1 MGNSGSAEQGVP
13 TVQGVACRE
22 WRRVKG
28 GPRVK
33 KCWMQA
39 WKLNRFDQYASF
51 SEVVLPG
58 KEGGG
63 PEGGEDFL
71 GRGSE
76 RRGSGPE

>member
-1 MGNSGSAEQGVP
+1 MINLCFYCSVICP
-13 TVQGVACRE
+13 
-22 WRRVKG
+22 K
-28 GPRVK
+28 
-33 KCWMQA
+33 
-39 WKLNRFDQYASF
+39 
-51 SEVVLPG
+51 VVSPG